1 MGSPQPCALSCVNRN
16 RYLPVLEKV
25 FQLLSISCRHR
36 KLTKPFAAAT
46 QSAVGS
52 DWEPVYSGPGHYVVC
67 LECGK
72 KLGYDWQAMRVI
84 K

>member
-1 MGSPQPCALSCVNRN
+1 MI
-16 RYLPVLEKV
+16 EKV
-25 FQLLSISCRHR
+25 FQFLAISCRHK

-46 QSAVGS
+46 QTAAAVGT
-52 DWEPVYSGPGHYVVC
+52 DWEPVYSGPAHYVVW

-72 KLGYDWQAMRVI
+72 KLGYDWQAMRVM

>member
-1 MGSPQPCALSCVNRN
+1 MGSRLCALSCITEIGH
-16 RYLPVLEKV
+16 LPVLQKV
-25 FQLLSISCRHR
+25 FQLLAISCRHR

-46 QSAVGS
+46 QTAVGS